1 MARVIRWIDLVAM
14 GKILRRSV
22 SYGKQYSDLGIWL
35 DELMVYIKSLE
46 LKESKYETSW
56 LEDTIRSIA
65 LSIWRKVDHNS
76 EF

>member
-1 MARVIRWIDLVAM
+1 MSKIMALTQAV
-14 GKILRRSV
+14 GKCA
-22 SYGKQYSDLGIWL
+22 
-35 DELMVYIKSLE
+35 DELMVYSNSLE

>member
-35 DELMVYIKSLE
+35 DALMVYIKSLE
-46 LKESKYETSW
+46 LKESKYEASW
-56 LEDTIRSIA
+56 MEDTIRSICA
-65 LSIWRKVDHNS
+65 FIWRKVDHNS